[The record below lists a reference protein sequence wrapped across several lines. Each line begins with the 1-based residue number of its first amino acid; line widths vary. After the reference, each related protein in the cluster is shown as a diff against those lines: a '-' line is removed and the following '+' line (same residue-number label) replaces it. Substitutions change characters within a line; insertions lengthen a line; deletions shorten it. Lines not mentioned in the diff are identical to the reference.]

1 MYEVTY
7 RQIGTISTPFK
18 RQEDTPIQGC
28 FAPDSRG
35 HVDLFPEYA
44 EGLKDIN
51 GFSHLILIYYFHKA
65 SGYELLT
72 KPFLDAGKKG
82 VFATRY
88 FKRPNFIG
96 LSVVRL
102 IGVRD
107 NILDIAEVDMLDG
120 TPLIDIKPYVHRF
133 DVRQETRDGWFNTAS
148 EWSKY
153 DKSELPG
160 ASLNSL

>member
-7 RQIGTISTPFK
+7 RQIGVISTPFE

-28 FAPDSRG
+28 FAPESRG
-35 HVDLFPEYA
+35 RIELYPEFA
-44 EGLKDIN
+44 EGLKDIE
-51 GFSHLILIYYFHKA
+51 GFSHLILIYCFHKA
-65 SGYELLT
+65 KNYELLT

-88 FKRPNFIG
+88 FERPNFIG

-102 IGVRD
+102 VAVRE

-120 TPLIDIKPYVHRF
+120 TPLLDIKPYVHRF
-133 DVRQETRDGWFNTAS
+133 DVRKDTNAGWFETAS
-148 EWSKY
+148 EWSKF
-153 DKSELPG
+153 DKSETTG
-160 ASLNSL
+160 RQS